1 MAARASAGR
10 LVSQGNE
17 GPRVD
22 ASGPSQL
29 SFNIQKRHVNLVPLD
44 CARKNH
50 FHGIHWKCRHPPSRP
65 PPPAPEGT
73 CITPTMPR
81 GDRRGQR
88 DAVTVTCEEAAGV
101 GAEHRVCSRVIRG
114 QCAFQLIVV
123 RALTSP
129 PPERSSRPP
138 A

>member
-1 MAARASAGR
+1 M
-10 LVSQGNE
+10 SQGNE

-22 ASGPSQL
+22 A
-29 SFNIQKRHVNLVPLD
+29 NIQKRHVNLVPLD

-65 PPPAPEGT
+65 PGPEGT

-129 PPERSSRPP
+129 PPSEAAAHPL
-138 A
+138 

>member
-1 MAARASAGR
+1 
-10 LVSQGNE
+10 
-17 GPRVD
+17 
-22 ASGPSQL
+22 
-29 SFNIQKRHVNLVPLD
+29 
-44 CARKNH
+44 
-50 FHGIHWKCRHPPSRP
+50 
-65 PPPAPEGT
+65 
-73 CITPTMPR
+73 MPR

-129 PPERSSRPP
+129 SPSEAAAHPLECQRTNGVRVNEGRKKSN
-138 A
+138 